1 MQISYKQ
8 MQKMYHLVL
17 IFKSETH
24 YLSVF
29 LILNKLQKHLHYEN
43 IQGHRTYVGHFF
55 GRT

>member
-8 MQKMYHLVL
+8 MQKMYHLDL